1 MCGFAGEFVFAGTGR
16 ADPATV
22 ETMVG
27 CLDHRGPDEQG
38 SFRSDDGRCAIG
50 FRRLSV
56 IDPPL
61 SHQPMVAPDGS
72 AVVAFNGEIY
82 NFRALRE
89 ELSAAGYNFTTRGDT
104 EVLLALWRR
113 DGEAM
118 LEKIGGMFAFAVYDA
133 RCRRLF
139 LARDRLG
146 EKPLWYAEL
155 SDRIIFASEAKALLV
170 HPRVGCE
177 VEVGA
182 VAFYLSLGYIPAP
195 MSIWRG
201 IAKLPPA
208 HYMTVTDSPA
218 KLRRYWRLPEK
229 PSSISIDDAVERVRE
244 TLSEAVQRRMVAD
257 VPIGSLLSGGID
269 SSIVTALMCRSA
281 GAAGGVKTF
290 TAGFA
295 QSEFDERP
303 FAAEVARHLGTEHRE
318 LLIGPSDFDSPA
330 LLDSLVAQYDE
341 PFADSSALPAY
352 LICRAAREHVT
363 VALTGD
369 GGDEAF
375 GGYDRYRA
383 MRLAE
388 TMRPGT
394 WLLTKAAA
402 GLARLIAPNDER
414 SRLRRLVRFAQGM
427 NMPPAMQ
434 YFTYRR
440 LFSPEQ
446 LQYIMER
453 DFAAEAGINRP
464 QEWFCNLYEQ
474 GTPSRDLPAGRQG
487 TLRLGDPQGEFDD
500 EIAYAQRHDLL
511 TYLPDDLLV
520 KADIASMA
528 HSLELR
534 SPMLDHEVVS
544 LGLSLPVDC
553 KVRGRRGKAILR
565 DAFATLLPRE
575 VFTRRKRGFG
585 APIHDWLRNELR
597 GMLRETLLEPAAGG
611 LVGRGWMARP
621 ALERM
626 IDDHLAGQAD
636 HRHRL
641 WALLWLG
648 KWMGKM

>member
-1 MCGFAGEFVFAGTGR
+1 MCGFAGEFVFAGNGR

-38 SFRSDDGRCAIG
+38 SYRSDDGRCAIG

-61 SHQPMVAPDGS
+61 SHQPMAAPDGS

-89 ELSAAGYNFTTRGDT
+89 EFSRADGYNFTTRGDT

-118 LEKIGGMFAFAVYDA
+118 TEKIEGMFAFAVYDA
-133 RCRRLF
+133 RERRLF
-139 LARDRLG
+139 LVRDRLG
-146 EKPLWYAEL
+146 QKPLWYVEL

-170 HPRVGCE
+170 HPHVGCE

-182 VAFYLSLGYIPAP
+182 VAFYLALGYIPAP

-208 HYMTVTDSPA
+208 HCMTVTDSSLGDSPA
-218 KLRRYWRLPEK
+218 KPRRYWRLPEK
-229 PSSISIDDAVERVRE
+229 PLSISIDDAVERVRE
-244 TLSEAVQRRMVAD
+244 TLSTAVERRMVAD

-318 LLIGPSDFDSPA
+318 LLIAPSDFDSPA

-402 GLARLIAPNDER
+402 GLARLIAPHDER

-427 NMPPAMQ
+427 DMPPAMQ
-434 YFTYRR
+434 YFAYRR

-446 LQYIMER
+446 LQFIMER
-453 DFAAEAGINRP
+453 EFASEAGIDRP
-464 QEWFCNLYEQ
+464 REWFCNLYE
-474 GTPSRDLPAGRQG
+474 
-487 TLRLGDPQGEFDD
+487 QGEFDD

-520 KADIASMA
+520 KSDIASMA

-544 LGLSLPVDC
+544 LGLSLPAYC
-553 KVRGRRGKAILR
+553 KVRGRRGKAILN
-565 DAFATLLPRE
+565 DAFSALLPRE

-597 GMLRETLLEPAAGG
+597 ETLRETLLDGP
-611 LVGRGWMARP
+611 LVALGWMARP

-626 IDDHLAGQAD
+626 IDDHLTGQAD

-641 WALLWLG
+641 WALLCLGRWLN
-648 KWMGKM
+648 K

>member
-38 SFRSDDGRCAIG
+38 SYRSDDGRCAIG

-56 IDPPL
+56 IDPLL

-89 ELSAAGYNFTTRGDT
+89 EFSRADGYNFTTRGDT

-118 LEKIGGMFAFAVYDA
+118 PEKIGGMFAFAVYDA

-146 EKPLWYAEL
+146 QKPLWYAEL

-182 VAFYLSLGYIPAP
+182 VAFYLTLGYIPAP

-208 HYMTVTDSPA
+208 HCMTVTGPSA
-218 KLRRYWRLPEK
+218 KPRRYWRLPEK
-229 PSSISIDDAVERVRE
+229 PLSISPQWAVERVRE
-244 TLSEAVQRRMVAD
+244 TLSAAVERRMVAD

-303 FAAEVARHLGTEHRE
+303 FAAEVARHLGAEHRE
-318 LLIGPSDFDSPA
+318 LLIGPSDFDSTA

-341 PFADSSALPAY
+341 PFADSSALPTY

-383 MRLAE
+383 MRLSE

-402 GLARLIAPNDER
+402 GLARLIAPHDER
-414 SRLRRLVRFAQGM
+414 SRLRRLVRFARGM
-427 NMPPAMQ
+427 DKPPAMQ
-434 YFTYRR
+434 YFAYRR

-446 LQYIMER
+446 LELVMER
-453 DFAAEAGINRP
+453 EFAAEAGINRP
-464 QEWFCNLYEQ
+464 QEWFCNLYE
-474 GTPSRDLPAGRQG
+474 
-487 TLRLGDPQGEFDD
+487 QGEFDD

-520 KADIASMA
+520 KSDIASMA
-528 HSLELR
+528 NSLELR

-544 LGLSLPVDC
+544 LGLSLPADC

-565 DAFATLLPRE
+565 DAFSALLPRE

-585 APIHDWLRNELR
+585 VPIHDWLRNELR
-597 GMLRETLLEPAAGG
+597 GTLRETLLDGP
-611 LVGRGWMARP
+611 LVARGWMARP
-621 ALERM
+621 AFERM

-641 WALLWLG
+641 WALLCLGRWLI
-648 KWMGKM
+648 KENIE